1 LTLLGELV
9 LFVTLKLSDLPEYTT
24 GGTIHVIINNQIGF
38 TTDPKLARSS
48 PHPSDV
54 AKGVGAPIFHC
65 NGDDPEGVVQCCRL
79 AVDWRQVL
87 HPFLVCVGICM
98 CICQIESFSVS

>member
-1 LTLLGELV
+1 LLVDTGRLKVV
-9 LFVTLKLSDLPEYTT
+9 LGPWGMLMCFMP
-24 GGTIHVIINNQIGF
+24 
-38 TTDPKLARSS
+38 
-48 PHPSDV
+48 
-54 AKGVGAPIFHC
+54 KGVGAPIFHC

-98 CICQIESFSVS
+98 CICQIEAFSVS